1 MKAANS
7 PTNFPVRTVRRSCW
21 RASGTAEYKGDRRI
35 AFSIVTEEPNELVG
49 PYHDRM
55 LLALAD
61 DKVSEWLDLAN
72 TTPFDG
78 SALLDLGAF
87 AARAMDRA
95 MNNARQKDLAVTERV
110 SA

>member
-1 MKAANS
+1 
-7 PTNFPVRTVRRSCW
+7 VRRSCW

-61 DKVSEWLDLAN
+61 DK
-72 TTPFDG
+72 G
-78 SALLDLGAF
+78 SP
-87 AARAMDRA
+87 
-95 MNNARQKDLAVTERV
+95 
-110 SA
+110 